1 LTVSN
6 REPNQVRCALGLTV
20 TTPAEIVLQVA
31 AAGPDDLVLQELFSA
46 SIDGD
51 LIPYQELPGAA
62 GGRQHVL
69 RAEPGQ
75 LVVVYEAEVA
85 RAPVGEAQVVTLR
98 DRVDAL
104 RPSRYCPSDR
114 LSGFAGSRFGQEST
128 SLDKVRSICAYV
140 NRHIRYL
147 SGSSTG
153 TTDAVDTLV
162 TGQGVCRDFAHLVAA
177 LCRAVDVPARVS
189 GVYAPGLM
197 PMDLHAVV
205 EADID
210 GRWQVWDATRLA
222 PRPSLV
228 RIATG
233 RDAADTAFATVLSGH
248 ADLTRLQVTAV
259 AGGRLPNDDHVSLVT
274 LD

>member
-1 LTVSN
+1 LTDSN
-6 REPNQVRCALGLTV
+6 REPNEVRCVLGLAV
-20 TTPAEIVLQVA
+20 TSPAEVVLQVA
-31 AAGPDDLVLQELFSA
+31 AAGPDQLVLEELFSA
-46 SIDGD
+46 SLDGE
-51 LIPYQELPGAA
+51 LIPYEELPGAA

-69 RAEPGQ
+69 RADPGKL
-75 LVVVYEAEVA
+75 LVVYDAKVA
-85 RAPVGEAQVVTLR
+85 RAPVGDAQVVSLR

-114 LSGFAGSRFGQEST
+114 LSGFAGSRFGQEPT
-128 SLDKVRSICAYV
+128 ALDKVRAICAYV
-140 NRHIRYL
+140 NRHIRYV
-147 SGSSTG
+147 SGSSIG

-162 TGQGVCRDFAHLVAA
+162 AGQGVCRDFAHLVAA
-177 LCRAVDVPARVS
+177 LCRAVDVPARVT

-205 EADID
+205 ETDID
-210 GRWQVWDATRLA
+210 GRWLVWDATRLA

-248 ADLTRLQVTAV
+248 AELTTLQVLAV
-259 AGGRLPNDDHVSLVT
+259 AGGRLPTDDHVGLVT

>member
-1 LTVSN
+1 MTVSN
-6 REPNQVRCALGLTV
+6 RDPNEVRCVLGLTV

-31 AAGPDDLVLQELFSA
+31 AAGPDELVVEELLSA
-46 SIDGD
+46 SLDSE
-51 LIPYQELPGAA
+51 LVPYEELPGAA

-69 RAEPGQ
+69 RVDPGQ
-75 LVVVYEAEVA
+75 LLVVYDAKVA
-85 RAPVGEAQVVTLR
+85 RAPVGDAQEVTLR

-114 LSGFAGSRFGQEST
+114 LSGFAGSRFGQEPT
-128 SLDKVRSICAYV
+128 ALAKVRSICDYV
-140 NRHIRYL
+140 NRHIRYV

-205 EADID
+205 ETDIE

-248 ADLTRLQVTAV
+248 ADLTRLQVIAV
-259 AGGRLPNDDHVSLVT
+259 AGGQLPMDDHQGLVT

>member
-1 LTVSN
+1 MTDSN
-6 REPNQVRCALGLTV
+6 REPNEVRCVLGLTV
-20 TTPAEIVLQVA
+20 TTPAELVLQVA
-31 AAGPDDLVLQELFSA
+31 AAGPDDVVVEELISA
-46 SIDGD
+46 SLNGE
-51 LIPYQELPGAA
+51 LIPYEELAGAA
-62 GGRQHVL
+62 GGRQHLL
-69 RAEPGQ
+69 RTDPGT
-75 LVVVYEAEVA
+75 LLVVYEAKVA
-85 RAPVGEAQVVTLR
+85 RAPVGDAQVVTMR

-114 LSGFAGSRFGQEST
+114 LSGFAGSRFGQEPT
-128 SLDKVRSICAYV
+128 ALGKVRTICDYV
-140 NRHIRYL
+140 NRHIRYV

-153 TTDAVDTLV
+153 ITDAVDTLV

-177 LCRAVDVPARVS
+177 LCRAVDVPARVT

-205 EADID
+205 EPDID

-233 RDAADTAFATVLSGH
+233 RDAADTAFATVLSGN
-248 ADLTRLQVTAV
+248 ADLTTLQVTAV
-259 AGGRLPNDDHVSLVT
+259 AGGRLPRDDHVSLVT

>member
-1 LTVSN
+1 LPVTT
-6 REPNQVRCALGLTV
+6 RHPNEVRCVLGLEVSST
-20 TTPAEIVLQVA
+20 AEIVLQVA
-31 AAGPDDLVLQELFSA
+31 AAGPDDLVLEELFSA
-46 SIDGD
+46 S
-51 LIPYQELPGAA
+51 LNTELLSYEELPGAA

-69 RAEPGQ
+69 RVEPGK
-75 LVVVYEAEVA
+75 LLVVYEAKVA
-85 RAPVGEAQVVTLR
+85 RDPVGDPQKVTLR

-114 LSGFAGSRFGQEST
+114 LSGFARSRFGLEP
-128 SLDKVRSICAYV
+128 LAVDKVRAICEYV
-140 NRHIRYL
+140 NRHIRYV
-147 SGSSTG
+147 SGSSSG

-162 TGQGVCRDFAHLVAA
+162 SGQGVCRDFAHLVAA

-189 GVYAPGLM
+189 GVYAPGLS

-205 EADID
+205 ETDID

-248 ADLTRLQVTAV
+248 AELTTLEVTAV
-259 AGGRLPNDDHVSLVT
+259 AGGQLPTDDQVT
-274 LD
+274 LVCLD